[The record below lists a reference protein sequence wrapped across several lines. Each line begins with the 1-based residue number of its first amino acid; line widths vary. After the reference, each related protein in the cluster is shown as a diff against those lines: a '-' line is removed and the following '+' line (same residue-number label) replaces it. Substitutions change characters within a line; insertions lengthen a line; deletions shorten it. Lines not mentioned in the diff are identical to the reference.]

1 MAHMV
6 SGQVLITLNTAQS
19 TNERTRLKKIQIS
32 KAPDLHVH
40 PLEWNVLENILN
52 SNEKQTYME
61 I

>member
-52 SNEKQTYME
+52 SNEK
-61 I
+61 